1 MKIAILGYSGAGK
14 STLAQTLSA
23 RFGLPV
29 LHLDRVH
36 WAENWT
42 ERDDAEKQRLALD
55 FMDKNSDGGWVIDG
69 NYSNLLRARRL
80 EEADQI
86 ILLLFNRFSSLCR
99 VTKRYFRYRGHSRP
113 DMGEGCTEKLDAA
126 FVYWVL
132 WRGRSRKKRQSYAM
146 ILAQYPEK
154 TVVLRNQRQL
164 DRFLR
169 HTNEVRAASPERGGG
184 TARPTQAP

>member
-1 MKIAILGYSGAGK
+1 MKIAILGYSGSGK
-14 STLAQTLSA
+14 STLAQALGA

-36 WAENWT
+36 WAANWT

-86 ILLLFNRFSSLCR
+86 ILLLFNRFSSLYR
-99 VTKRYFRYRGHSRP
+99 VTKRYFRYRGLSRP

-126 FVYWVL
+126 FIYWVL
-132 WRGRSRKKRQSYAM
+132 WRGRSKKKRQSYVT
-146 ILAQYPEK
+146 IRSRYPEK

-164 DRFLR
+164 DRYLQSLDSAG
-169 HTNEVRAASPERGGG
+169 NA
-184 TARPTQAP
+184 